1 MAKTIDYN
9 TKEGMNILDYNED
22 SCSENKIIFNKLVPD
37 EKDFDIPTISYEEY
51 DEMMSRFNDTQGNN
65 LITFLGLSDVKVVIH
80 EGYPE
85 NIKFYHF
92 RDVDNSFDYSLRQIR
107 NQRAKNV
114 IYNFIS
120 KSKNLKDKFIEFCNS
135 N

>member
-9 TKEGMNILDYNED
+9 TEEEMNLLDYNED
-22 SCSENKIIFNKLVPD
+22 YNSENKIIF
-37 EKDFDIPTISYEEY
+37 EKFPSIEKVNDIPTISYEEY
-51 DEMMSRFNDTQGNN
+51 DEMMSRINDTQGNN
-65 LITFLGLSDVKVVIH
+65 LITFLGLSDVKVIIH
-80 EGYPE
+80 PE
-85 NIKFYHF
+85 NIKFCHF
-92 RDVDNSFDYSLRQIR
+92 RDVDNGIDYSLRQVR

-120 KSKNLKDKFIEFCNS
+120 KSQTLKEKFIEFCNS